1 MNIVMLLKPK
11 DTIAYIYNDNT
22 IRQALEKMKVHK
34 YTAVPVIDDK
44 GKYVGTVSEGDFLW
58 HLLENPDEKGMKGQE
73 KYRIRDILRKDFN
86 PAVKISVTMD
96 EVLEKAMNQN
106 FIPVTD
112 DYGSF
117 IGIVTRRDIIAYFT
131 NGKTKI

>member
-73 KYRIRDILRKDFN
+73 KYCIRDILRKDFN